1 MLGRAVFII
10 LGTVAMKAVG
20 KQLEPEKEKAKE
32 AFGKAKKTYSTNMEE
47 VEERQKELNKEK
59 KDAKKNALLKGMKD
73 GFKSFVLDDPN
84 SKENSEIDK

>member
-32 AFGKAKKTYSTNMEE
+32 ALGKAKKTYSNNMED
-47 VEERQKELNKEK
+47 VEEKQKELNKEK
-59 KDAKKNALLKGMKD
+59 KDAKKNALFKGMKE
-73 GFKSFVLDDPN
+73 GLKSFVLDEN
-84 SKENSEIDK
+84 NTKE